1 MLTMMMM
8 MMMMM
13 MLMMMLMTLLLMM
26 IIDYWH
32 AFVQFGTQDMHEEMN
47 AKFEHMEDFVKAS
60 DGVDH
65 VRE

>member
-1 MLTMMMM
+1 
-8 MMMMM
+8 
-13 MLMMMLMTLLLMM
+13 MMMLMTLLLMM